1 MTKIPFL
8 SRAEVERL
16 LEVDPLLEAL
26 EDAFV
31 ALSAGR
37 TSVPPRVAARTP
49 AGLLGAMPGYLPD
62 VALVVKLVTVFAGNE
77 GGELPS
83 HQGLI
88 ALFDEETG
96 APLAVMDAIHITAV
110 RTGGAS
116 AVAVR
121 HLARE
126 DARVLAIL
134 GAGVQGASH
143 LETVTRVREFE
154 EIRIASR
161 TRAHAEALA
170 ARDDRARVTGGFE
183 EAVRGADV
191 VCCCTDAPE
200 PILRREWVA
209 PGAHVGSVGGTRGP
223 ELDPETVAAGR
234 TFVEWRGAA
243 VHPPPAGA
251 TELQELDPESVTEL
265 GEVLSGERPGRRS
278 GEELTVYK
286 STGHAVEDAAAAR
299 LVFDRAVAEGVGRE
313 VEL

>member
-1 MTKIPFL
+1 MTAVPL
-8 SRAEVERL
+8 LNRAEVKRL
-16 LEVDPLLEAL
+16 LEVDPLLGAL

-62 VALVVKLVTVFAGNE
+62 VALVVKLVTVFSGNE

-88 ALFDEETG
+88 VLFDDETG

-110 RTGGAS
+110 RTGAAS

-134 GAGVQGASH
+134 GAGVQGGSH

-154 EIRIASR
+154 EVRIASR

-170 ARDDRARVTGGFE
+170 ARDPRARVAAGFE

-200 PILRREWVA
+200 PILRRDWLG
-209 PGAHVGSVGGTRGP
+209 PGTHVGSVGGTRGP
-223 ELDPETVAAGR
+223 ELDAATVAEAR
-234 TFVEWRGAA
+234 VFVEWRGAA

-251 TELQELDPESVTEL
+251 AELQAMDPGDVTEL
-265 GEVLSGERPGRRS
+265 GEVLSGDRPGRRS
-278 GEELTVYK
+278 EEEVTVYK

-299 LVFDRAVAEGVGRE
+299 LVLDRAVERGGGRH